1 MNESNRRPVHEI
13 RYGSVKVVVWRNP
26 TANGHMHNVTAARL
40 YKEGENWKESAGFG
54 QDELLTL
61 AKALNDAHT
70 WIHAQ
75 RNANGNTTA

>member
-1 MNESNRRPVHEI
+1 
-13 RYGSVKVVVWRNP
+13 
-26 TANGHMHNVTAARL
+26 MHNVTAARL